1 MAKRARVIFNQMI
14 KDVFIENFKCFENEE
29 KFHFSKLNLLTGIN
43 GRGKSSL
50 LQSLLVVSQTFIK
63 KKNPQQLVLNGGWIE
78 LGTFDDIKND
88 NSNKNIISFR
98 FKTDDIDQN
107 DVCFK
112 YTDSEKSERLA
123 SISSLIVNGEEK
135 FIEATASSDTKDDD
149 KDTKQQLQ
157 NKNLLPL
164 DSVKLISQFQRFHY
178 VSADRLGPVEYVK
191 KNDNPESLN
200 IGIKGENVVN
210 VLAYN
215 EDFNIEKSLCRSNNT
230 TLKDQIVEWLSY
242 ILDGAN
248 IKVKG
253 REDKE
258 LSILRFL
265 LNSQQNGKFYKPI
278 NVGFG
283 YSYILPIIATGLIAK
298 AGDIFII
305 ENPEAHLHPRA
316 QSRLTEFFTHLAANN
331 IQIFIESHSE
341 HILNGL
347 RINALNPNVSISNQ
361 DVSIYYF
368 DEEFKSTKLNID
380 EKGKIANWPN
390 GFFDQQEIDLANIF
404 KYSR

>member
-1 MAKRARVIFNQMI
+1 MI
-14 KDVFIENFKCFENEE
+14 KEVSIKNFKCFENEE

-50 LQSLLVVSQTFIK
+50 LQSLLLISQTIIK
-63 KKNPQQLVLNGGWIE
+63 KKTPQQLVLNGEWVE

-88 NSNKNIISFR
+88 NSSENIISFR
-98 FKTDDIDQN
+98 FKTDDSDQN

-112 YTDSEKSERLA
+112 YEEAKESERIA
-123 SISSLIVNGEEK
+123 RIVSLIVNEEEK
-135 FIEATASSDTKDDD
+135 YIETTATINTEDENSNI
-149 KDTKQQLQ
+149 QLQPESHNQ

-164 DSVKLISQFQRFHY
+164 DSVKLVSLFQKFHY
-178 VSADRLGPVEYVK
+178 VAADRLGPIEYVK
-191 KNDNPESLN
+191 KNDNPESTKV
-200 IGIKGENVVN
+200 GIKGENLVN

-215 EDFNIEKSLCRSNNT
+215 ENLQIENSLCKSEDK
-230 TLKDQIVEWLSY
+230 TLKGQIIGWLGY

-248 IKVKG
+248 IDVKG
-253 REDKE
+253 RNEKE
-258 LSILRFL
+258 ISILRFL
-265 LNSQQNGKFYKPI
+265 LNSQQNGRFYKPA

-298 AGDIFII
+298 SGDVFIV

-316 QSRLTEFFTHLAANN
+316 QSRLTEFFARLAANG

-347 RINALNPNVSISNQ
+347 RLNALNPDIKDISNN

-368 DEEFKSTKLNID
+368 DESFRPEKLDID
-380 EKGKIANWPN
+380 EKGKIGNWPN
-390 GFFDQQEIDLANIF
+390 GFFDQQEIDLAQIF
-404 KYSR
+404 KYGR

>member
-1 MAKRARVIFNQMI
+1 MI

-50 LQSLLVVSQTFIK
+50 LQSLLIISQTFIK
-63 KKNPQQLVLNGGWIE
+63 KKNPQQLMLNGEWIE

-88 NSNKNIISFR
+88 NSKNNIISFR
-98 FKTDDIDQN
+98 FRTDDKDQK

-112 YTDSEKSERLA
+112 YTDAKESERIA
-123 SISSLIVNGEEK
+123 SITNLIVDGEEK
-135 FIEATASSDTKDDD
+135 YIETTTASDTKGGQ
-149 KDTKQQLQ
+149 TYKQQQ
-157 NKNLLPL
+157 SKNLLPL

-178 VSADRLGPVEYVK
+178 VSADRLGPIEYVK
-191 KNDNPESLN
+191 KNDNPESLK
-200 IGIKGENVVN
+200 IGIKGENLVN

-215 EDFNIEKSLCRSNNT
+215 EGYNVEKTMCKTGNTSL
-230 TLKDQIVEWLSY
+230 KEQIIEWLSY

-248 IKVKG
+248 IEVKG
-253 REDKE
+253 RDEKE

-265 LNSQQNGKFYKPI
+265 LNSQKNGKFYKPT

-298 AGDIFII
+298 AGDIFIV

-316 QSRLTEFFTHLAANN
+316 QSRLTEFFAHLSANS

-341 HILNGL
+341 HILNGI
-347 RINALNPNVSISNQ
+347 RINALNPNIDLSNE

-368 DEEFKSTKLNID
+368 DENFKPNKLDID
-380 EKGKIANWPN
+380 KNGKIATWPN
-390 GFFDQQEIDLANIF
+390 GFFDQQEIDLAQIF

>member
-1 MAKRARVIFNQMI
+1 MLTEVSI
-14 KDVFIENFKCFENEE
+14 KNFKCFENEA

-50 LQSLLVVSQTFIK
+50 LQSLLLISQTFIK
-63 KKNPQQLVLNGGWIE
+63 RKSPQQLVLNGEWVE

-88 NSNKNIISFR
+88 NSNENIISFQ
-98 FKTDDIDQN
+98 FKTDDNDQN

-112 YTDSEKSERLA
+112 YTDTKESERIA
-123 SISSLIVNGEEK
+123 SIVSLIVNGEEK
-135 FIEATASSDTKDDD
+135 YIETTAAADIKSDNSNIPP
-149 KDTKQQLQ
+149 QPQSQ

-164 DSVKLISQFQRFHY
+164 DSIKLVSQFHKFHY
-178 VSADRLGPVEYVK
+178 VAADRLGPIEYVK
-191 KNDNPESLN
+191 KNDNPESLK
-200 IGIKGENVVN
+200 IGIKGENLVN

-215 EDFNIEKSLCRSNNT
+215 ENLQIENILCKNGDK
-230 TLKDQIVEWLSY
+230 TLKGQIVEWLGY

-248 IKVKG
+248 IDVKG
-253 REDKE
+253 RNEKE
-258 LSILRFL
+258 ISILRFL
-265 LNSQQNGKFYKPI
+265 LNSQHNGKFYKPA

-298 AGDIFII
+298 KGDIFIV

-316 QSRLTEFFTHLAANN
+316 QSRLTEFFARLAANGV
-331 IQIFIESHSE
+331 QIFIESHSE

-347 RINALNPNVSISNQ
+347 ILNALNPDVKDISNNE
-361 DVSIYYF
+361 VSIYY
-368 DEEFKSTKLNID
+368 ID
-380 EKGKIANWPN
+380 ESFKPEKLDVDKNGKIANWPN
-390 GFFDQQEIDLANIF
+390 GFFDQQEIDLAAIF